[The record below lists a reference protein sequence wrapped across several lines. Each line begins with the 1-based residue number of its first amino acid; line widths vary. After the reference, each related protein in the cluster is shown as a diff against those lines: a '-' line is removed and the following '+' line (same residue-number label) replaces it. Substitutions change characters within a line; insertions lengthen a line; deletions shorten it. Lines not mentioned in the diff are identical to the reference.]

1 MLVLRGV
8 EALALREVPG
18 LRALALFGHETLLV
32 YVFHLY
38 FLFGGVFSAAPLGTA
53 VGRLDMGATFL
64 TFSVMVAALLG
75 LAWVWHRVKIKAPHE
90 ATLVL
95 VFVSTIFLF
104 EFFRRPW

>member
-1 MLVLRGV
+1 
-8 EALALREVPG
+8 
-18 LRALALFGHETLLV
+18 
-32 YVFHLY
+32 
-38 FLFGGVFSAAPLGTA
+38 
-53 VGRLDMGATFL
+53 
-64 TFSVMVAALLG
+64 MVAALLG